1 MNRTRRVMIDNQ
13 RRIGTEGGYIEGQVS
28 TEHDFAGRDINVY
41 NYPPVDLGKVV
52 EVLKRSL
59 PRNDP
64 LPARLLET
72 LKMFR
77 SLHARLAEWKELHNY
92 LCDVIMTFNQFSR
105 EVEQLQL
112 NGVETIDPRSL
123 IRRWRPVRQRIELLL
138 EWSKKIVCIGTPYS
152 ESGTNGLQGE
162 RWSVRLSIMRN
173 DMDSILR
180 QSRVNYSALYELTQT
195 IDDEVNLHMY
205 LADKSLRDTASQLNE
220 ISEIML
226 GSLQQ

>member
-1 MNRTRRVMIDNQ
+1 MNQVRKAPVDSR
-13 RRIGTEGGYIEGQVS
+13 RRIKTGGGYVEGRVS
-28 TEHDFAGRDINVY
+28 TGRDFAGRDMLVY
-41 NYPPVDLGKVV
+41 NYPPFDLSKVV
-52 EVLKRSL
+52 EVLRESL
-59 PRNDP
+59 PQNDP

-77 SLHARLAEWKELHNY
+77 NLHARLAEWKELHNY

-112 NGVETIDPRSL
+112 NGTEVIDPRSL
-123 IRRWRPVRQRIELLL
+123 VRRWRPVRQRIELLL
-138 EWSKKIVCIGTPYS
+138 EWSKRIVCIGTPYS
-152 ESGTNGLQGE
+152 ESGTIGLQGE

-180 QSRVNYSALYELTQT
+180 QSRVNCSALYELTQT

-220 ISEIML
+220 ISEIVL